1 MVGSAIVRALEAAGF
16 GNIVTRTSGELDMR
30 NKAAVNAFFANKK
43 GLCVS
48 GRGEGW
54 RHTG

>member
-16 GNIVTRTSGELDMR
+16 GNIVTRTSGELDLR